1 VIEAKDWNP
10 RMNYFTFDRDKA
22 SGYTGDVDGSYKWGL
37 PGIICPLCKA
47 IWGGGYMYP
56 SVDLTSIAT
65 LANFEEPRP
74 EPIEE
79 YERLRELV
87 RPLLPPGAVVTPGSE
102 FGPFVGRGQGRFGPF
117 VMPVPWI
124 LMVQREA
131 LEKLQ
136 AEGVRGLKGCRTA
149 LRFRQ
154 RNSPE
159 LLDLEILPTSRL
171 HPDCLPPR
179 PPPCP
184 RCGRD
189 HVSLPKA
196 RLLDAATAPSDRDLF
211 RLFHFSGVLACT
223 ERFVDACRRLG
234 LDGLTFQPLPVSPLR
249 QEGSPGT
256 ARGGSPPSR

>member
-1 VIEAKDWNP
+1 
-10 RMNYFTFDRDKA
+10 MNYFIVDRDKA

-37 PGIICPLCKA
+37 PGVICPLCKA

-56 SVDLTSIAT
+56 SVDLTPVAS
-65 LANFEEPRP
+65 LADFEKARA

-87 RPLLPPGAVVTPGSE
+87 RPLLPPGAVLTPGSE
-102 FGPFVGRGQGRFGPF
+102 FGPFVGRGMGRFGPF

-124 LMVQREA
+124 LMMQREA

-136 AEGVRGLKGCRTA
+136 AEGVQGLKGCRTE

-154 RNSPE
+154 RTSPE
-159 LLDLEILPTSRL
+159 LLDLELLPVARL

-179 PPPCP
+179 PPPCS

-189 HVSLPKA
+189 AVSLPKV
-196 RLLDAATAPSDRDLF
+196 RLLDAATAPSDLDLF
-211 RLFHFSGVLACT
+211 RLIQFSGVIACS

-234 LDGLTFQPLPVSPLR
+234 LDGLSFQPLPLR
-249 QEGSPGT
+249 RGESPG
-256 ARGGSPPSR
+256 ARCESPPSR